1 MPRERWTPHAA
12 PRVAAPIQQSAKGF
26 PTHPRTFAEAGK
38 PSIPCWAPRC
48 YKERALAFD
57 SLHQFAFGSGV
68 VSVCASHETA
78 AMAPKKRSNPAA
90 DASNAIGP
98 CMWGSRFAIPLQGCQ
113 GHGSERASLD
123 DARELV
129 NDMHHFMDVYLPGD
143 DFFMHLLG
151 TGLLAG
157 RLSKEWRSQGLDGPV
172 VIVGAYKIRQPHID
186 ALAHVSAEGSSPI
199 VGRLARLTVELDP
212 SRRVKECT
220 EALEALRHGRRDPA
234 CTPDMEA
241 LRQEHRAWI
250 SVGASPRALDY
261 NMCRRVAKATSAKSE
276 LEEKHGSSDPA
287 QWRWGDGTAC
297 ADVFAADAAKREHE
311 ALVASI
317 ATLQK
322 LCDDITAA
330 EEARSSDQGV
340 SESFAARERSR
351 SPRQEPA
358 NISDA

>member
-1 MPRERWTPHAA
+1 MC
-12 PRVAAPIQQSAKGF
+12 IS
-26 PTHPRTFAEAGK
+26 
-38 PSIPCWAPRC
+38 
-48 YKERALAFD
+48 Y
-57 SLHQFAFGSGV
+57 
-68 VSVCASHETA
+68 ETT
-78 AMAPKKRSNPAA
+78 AMAPKRRSNPAA

-113 GHGSERASLD
+113 GHGSGRASLD

-129 NDMHHFMDVYLPGD
+129 DDIHHFMDVYLPGD
-143 DFFMHLLG
+143 DYFMHFLG

-172 VIVGAYKIRQPHID
+172 VIVGAYKIRQPHIE
-186 ALAHVSAEGSSPI
+186 ALTRVSTEGSSPI
-199 VGRLARLTVELDP
+199 VRRLARLTVELDS

-220 EALEALRHGRRDPA
+220 DALEASVRGGAWNWLG
-234 CTPDMEA
+234 TPDMEA

-250 SVGASPRALDY
+250 SVGASPRALEY
-261 NMCRRVAKATSAKSE
+261 NICRRVAKATSAKGE

-330 EEARSSDQGV
+330 EGARSSDQGV
-340 SESFAARERSR
+340 SESSAARERSR

-358 NISDA
+358 NSSDA